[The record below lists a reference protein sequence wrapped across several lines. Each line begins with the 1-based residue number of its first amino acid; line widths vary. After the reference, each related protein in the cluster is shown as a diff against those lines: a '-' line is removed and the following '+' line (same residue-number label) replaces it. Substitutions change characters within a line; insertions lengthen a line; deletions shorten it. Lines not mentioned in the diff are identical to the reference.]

1 MSGAAPAG
9 LTIRWPV
16 AITDGKKPHIPVADA
31 ARMTLPQGITNPRY
45 DGWIVNVHSIKFRLV
60 ALGVGLI
67 ALTYLLR
74 VVFVLPLAHDQL
86 GEVAAAQQLTLAS
99 YVARD
104 IDQSVLLRQEL
115 VAELARD
122 FPPAL
127 VAQPVARASWLDQQR
142 RRMPVFE
149 RGLMLLDAEGRLLQ
163 ASGALSADAPQD
175 FSGSD
180 WLRAALAASA
190 DAPVLG
196 KSARLWRSG
205 DPVLFIAA
213 PVRIDGRVVAVLAG
227 VTALDASGFLEGLRH
242 TGLGEGGG
250 FLLIAPSER
259 RYIAASDAAL
269 SMRPLPAPGA
279 NRLYD
284 RALEGFRGTG
294 LNTGADGGEEL
305 VAIAS
310 VPSTGW
316 FLVARLPA
324 AEAFRPVDRL
334 RRIVMQSSALALV
347 VVSLTMLL
355 FLGWILRPL
364 TDTARAM
371 RDMAD
376 GRRPLEALPVARND
390 EIGALVRGFNYLL
403 ERLRG
408 KEAALR
414 ASEARMSFIAHHDA
428 LTGLYNRTM
437 LEDRLQQ
444 ALARVGRDG
453 SCCALLFCDLDA
465 FKPIND
471 GHGHEVGDAV
481 LVQVAA
487 RLAARRRALDTVAR
501 LGGDEFV
508 VLLADLEQPR
518 ADAERLALEY
528 LAAIGQPYRVDDR
541 DFTLGVSIG
550 IALYRQGEC
559 VSASQLMSRADI
571 AMYQA
576 KRAGKGRICFF
587 GEVPAEMA

>member
-1 MSGAAPAG
+1 VIFALPAG
-9 LTIRWPV
+9 RSAV
-16 AITDGKKPHIPVADA
+16 AADDKKPQIRAADA
-31 ARMTLPQGITNPRY
+31 ALITLRQGVTNPRY
-45 DGWIVNVHSIKFRLV
+45 DGWIVNFHSIKFRLV
-60 ALGVGLI
+60 AVGVGLI
-67 ALTYLLR
+67 ALSYLLR
-74 VVFVLPLAHDQL
+74 VVVVLPLAREQL
-86 GEVAAAQQLTLAS
+86 REVAAAQQLTLAS

-122 FPPAL
+122 FPPLL
-127 VAQPVARASWLDQQR
+127 VAQPVARASWLDEQR
-142 RRMPVFE
+142 RRMPMFE
-149 RGLMLLDAEGRLLQ
+149 RGLLLLDADGHLLQ
-163 ASGALSADAPQD
+163 ASGALTADAPRD
-175 FSGSD
+175 FSRSD
-180 WLRAALAASA
+180 WLRGALAASA

-196 KSARLWRSG
+196 KPVLLWRSG

-213 PVRIDGRVVAVLAG
+213 PVRVDGRVVAVLAG
-227 VTALDASGFLEGLRH
+227 VTVLDASGFLEGLRR
-242 TGLGEGGG
+242 TTLGEGGG
-250 FLLIAPSER
+250 FLLVSPADR
-259 RYIAASDAAL
+259 RYIAASDPAL

-284 RALEGFRGTG
+284 RAVEGFRGTSLTAG
-294 LNTGADGGEEL
+294 IDGGEEL
-305 VAIAS
+305 AAIAS

-324 AEAFRPVDRL
+324 AEAFRPIEGL
-334 RRIVMQSSALALV
+334 RRIVMQTSALALI
-347 VVSLTMLL
+347 VVSLALLL
-355 FLGWILRPL
+355 FLEWIFRPL
-364 TDTARAM
+364 TDTVRAM
-371 RDMAD
+371 REMAD

-390 EIGALVRGFNYLL
+390 EIGGLVRGFNYLL

-444 ALARVGRDG
+444 ALARAEREG
-453 SCCALLFCDLDA
+453 SCFALLFCDLDA

-481 LVQVAA
+481 LVQVAS
-487 RLAARRRALDTVAR
+487 RLAARRRTLDTVAR

-528 LAAIGQPYRVDDR
+528 LTAIGMPYRVDGR
-541 DFTLGVSIG
+541 SFTLSISIG
-550 IALYRQGEC
+550 IALYRKGEC
-559 VSASQLMSRADI
+559 ASASQLMSRADI
-571 AMYQA
+571 AMYRA
-576 KRAGKGRICFF
+576 KRAGKDRICFF
-587 GEVPAEMA
+587 EDVPVEIA